1 MMRTCT
7 ILVTDRN
14 KYIRELVKRELSF
27 AGYTIHVAENIHEIQ
42 SILNSTMEID
52 AMILDADLFFV
63 VGDPNELLN
72 MLKIRPKMW
81 TFIHIYKEHP
91 ELQFDNE
98 KTFCI
103 EKKAGS
109 IEEIN
114 LLVKKMCSERE

>member
-27 AGYTIHVAENIHEIQ
+27 AGYTIHVAESIHEIQ

-63 VGDPNELLN
+63 VGDPNGLLN

-81 TFIHIYKEHP
+81 TFIHIYKEQS
-91 ELQFDNE
+91 ELQLNNE
-98 KTFCI
+98 KAFCI

-109 IEEIN
+109 IEKIN